1 MADLEGVKVA
11 KSYHLDEPFANQNG
25 FYLKAAIVWTGA

>member
-11 KSYHLDEPFANQNG
+11 KSYHLEYPIANQNG
-25 FYLKAAIVWTGA
+25 FYLKG

>member
-25 FYLKAAIVWTGA
+25 FYLKGLNSLDW